1 MTENMSEVLR
11 MTRHFNVPPARV
23 FNAWVDP
30 AIVSLWLF
38 TSKESEFNKTDIDAR
53 PGGKWSIRDR
63 RAGTD
68 YTGSGEY
75 LEVDPPR
82 RLVFTFGML
91 QFSPNYDVITVEL
104 AEEEGGARM
113 TFIQEGTGIADELK
127 KVPVGEKSG
136 SEEGWNLMFIAL
148 ADAMKK

>member
-11 MTRHFNVPPARV
+11 MTRHFSAPPERV
-23 FNAWVDP
+23 FKAWTEE
-30 AIVSLWLF
+30 ALAQLWLF

-53 PGGKWSIRDR
+53 PGGQWQITDR
-63 RAGTD
+63 RAGTN

-75 LEVDPPR
+75 LDVDPPR
-82 RLVFTFGML
+82 RLVFTFGMA

-104 AEEEGGARM
+104 EEEEGGTRM

-136 SEEGWNLMFIAL
+136 SEEGWNLMFISLASAL
-148 ADAMKK
+148 KK